1 MDLAI
6 LSGRTAVEFD
16 YVNHRGER
24 GRRRAILMALRFG
37 STSWHPEPQWLLE
50 GIDLARGEA
59 RTYALKDIG
68 AYAKTTLSPSE
79 AGILRIGNYSP
90 EMRP

>member
-24 GRRRAILMALRFG
+24 GRRRAILTGLRFG
-37 STSWHPEPQWLLE
+37 STAWHPEPQWLLD
-50 GIDLARGEA
+50 GIDLGRGEA
-59 RTYALKDIG
+59 RTYALSDVG
-68 AYAKTTLSPSE
+68 VYSETPLSPSE
-79 AGILRIGNYSP
+79 AALLRMGDFSSEAKP
-90 EMRP
+90 